1 MSKFLFYL
9 LTLLFVLF
17 ISLPIINKDAIL
29 PLTLKPE
36 DVAKFLSEMVY
47 YWIKVFQALKFNG

>member
-36 DVAKFLSEMVY
+36 EVAKFLSGIIY